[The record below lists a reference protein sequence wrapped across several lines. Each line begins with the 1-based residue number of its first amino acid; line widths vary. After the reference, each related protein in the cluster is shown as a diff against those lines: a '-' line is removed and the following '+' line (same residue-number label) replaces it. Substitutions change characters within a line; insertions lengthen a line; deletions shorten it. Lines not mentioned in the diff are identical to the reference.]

1 MSTTALEAIGKVFTD
16 EVLDVILREGLKDY
30 YDVVNSFQ
38 KDKGTHPEDFEHNKV
53 VLAALRVVLQDFMG
67 GDEWVTWLKRAKDE

>member
-38 KDKGTHPEDFEHNKV
+38 KDKGTHPEDFEHNKE
-53 VLAALRVVLQDFMG
+53 VLTALRVVLQDFMS

>member
-38 KDKGTHPEDFEHNKV
+38 KDKGTHPEDFEHNKE
-53 VLAALRVVLQDFMG
+53 VLTALRVVLQDFMS
-67 GDEWVTWLKRAKDE
+67 GDEWVTWLKRPKDE